1 MKAGYKVGIV
11 NTVTNAVESIHE
23 EFKKQLPCV
32 TTYDIIDT
40 TMVAEIIEKID
51 PSPYLIARLAQYFQ
65 VCEQMGCDAIL
76 NGCSS
81 ISSAV
86 LVAKQ
91 TVSIPVFQID
101 EPMANTAVRMGKRVG
116 VVATAISTLKPS
128 ELAFLRARDG
138 AGLQE
143 DVQINMYYCEGA
155 HKAYIMNGD
164 KQTHDRIVTEVAK
177 KAAEENDV
185 IALAQGS
192 MAALAPELEKFG
204 VPVLTSISGG
214 IGQVKDYLESLG

>member
-1 MKAGYKVGIV
+1 MTDCYKVGIV
-11 NTVTNAVESIHE
+11 NTVSNAVEIIHA
-23 EFKKQLPCV
+23 EFKEQLPSV
-32 TTYDIIDT
+32 TVYDIIDT

-65 VCEQMGCDAIL
+65 VCERMGCDAIL

-101 EPMANTAVRMGKRVG
+101 EPMANAAVHMGKRIG

-128 ELAFLRARDG
+128 EQAFIRAKEN
-138 AGLQE
+138 AGLS
-143 DVQINMYYCEGA
+143 DVEINMYYCDGA

-164 KQTHDRIVTEVAK
+164 KATHDHIVTEVAK
-177 KAAEENDV
+177 KAAAENDV

-192 MAALAPELEKFG
+192 MADLAPRFEAFG
-204 VPVLTSISGG
+204 VPVLTSLHGG
-214 IGQVKDYLESLG
+214 IKQVKDYLSSLK